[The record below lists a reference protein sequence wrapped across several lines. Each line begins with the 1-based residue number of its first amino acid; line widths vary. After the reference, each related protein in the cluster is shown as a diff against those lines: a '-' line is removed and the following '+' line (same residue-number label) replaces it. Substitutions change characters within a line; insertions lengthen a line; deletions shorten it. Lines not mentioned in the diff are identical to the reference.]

1 MSRFSFIFRRSYIAR
16 CIPFSTGYWPG
27 RVQGR
32 RRRRLLRVAKHLVR
46 PACDGKPWNECNIL
60 MESTAYQFPF
70 DAWCKCFLLWYLK
83 AFDMQIYFSVEEYLE
98 TVYGRR
104 MIAKEVFFFSISE
117 TDAGI
122 VKSVYYWTR
131 VKNDTLCISRNF
143 CPLCHALAERFDC
156 EEILKCHMSQC
167 VTTRDEPLICDVE
180 G

>member
-60 MESTAYQFPF
+60 MESTAYQFLF

-83 AFDMQIYFSVEEYLE
+83 AFHMQIYFSIEEYLE

-131 VKNDTLCISRNF
+131 VKNDTLCIPRNF
-143 CPLCHALAERFDC
+143 CPLCHALAERFDYK
-156 EEILKCHMSQC
+156 EIL
-167 VTTRDEPLICDVE
+167 
-180 G
+180 

>member
-1 MSRFSFIFRRSYIAR
+1 MSWFSFIFRRSYIAR

-83 AFDMQIYFSVEEYLE
+83 AFDMQIYFSIEEYLE

-104 MIAKEVFFFSISE
+104 MIEKEVFFFLISE

-156 EEILKCHMSQC
+156 EEIL
-167 VTTRDEPLICDVE
+167 
-180 G
+180 

>member
-46 PACDGKPWNECNIL
+46 PACDGKPWNKCTIL

-83 AFDMQIYFSVEEYLE
+83 AFHMQIYFSIEEYLE

-131 VKNDTLCISRNF
+131 VKNDTLCIPRNF
-143 CPLCHALAERFDC
+143 CPLCHALAERFDYK
-156 EEILKCHMSQC
+156 EIL
-167 VTTRDEPLICDVE
+167 
-180 G
+180 

>member
-83 AFDMQIYFSVEEYLE
+83 AFDMQIYFSIEEYLE

-167 VTTRDEPLICDVE
+167 DIWEMSH
-180 G
+180 

>member
-83 AFDMQIYFSVEEYLE
+83 AFDMQIYFSIEEYLE

>member
-1 MSRFSFIFRRSYIAR
+1 MSWFSFIFRRSYIAR

-46 PACDGKPWNECNIL
+46 PACDGKPWNKCNIL

-83 AFDMQIYFSVEEYLE
+83 AFDMQIYFSIEEYLE

-104 MIAKEVFFFSISE
+104 MIEKEVFFFSISE

-156 EEILKCHMSQC
+156 EEIL
-167 VTTRDEPLICDVE
+167 
-180 G
+180 

>member
-16 CIPFSTGYWPG
+16 CIPFSTDYWPG

-46 PACDGKPWNECNIL
+46 PACDGKPWNKCTIL

-83 AFDMQIYFSVEEYLE
+83 AFDMQIYFSIEEYLE

-131 VKNDTLCISRNF
+131 VKNDTLCISWNF

-156 EEILKCHMSQC
+156 EEIL
-167 VTTRDEPLICDVE
+167 
-180 G
+180 

>member
-83 AFDMQIYFSVEEYLE
+83 AFDMQIYFSIEEYLE

-156 EEILKCHMSQC
+156 EEIL
-167 VTTRDEPLICDVE
+167 
-180 G
+180 

>member
-60 MESTAYQFPF
+60 MESTAYQFSF

-83 AFDMQIYFSVEEYLE
+83 AFDMQIYFSIEEYLE

-104 MIAKEVFFFSISE
+104 MIAKEVFFSQ
-117 TDAGI
+117 
-122 VKSVYYWTR
+122 
-131 VKNDTLCISRNF
+131 
-143 CPLCHALAERFDC
+143 LAKQMRGS
-156 EEILKCHMSQC
+156 LSQFIIEQGSK
-167 VTTRDEPLICDVE
+167 TTRSVSLETSVLYVTH
-180 G
+180 

>member
-1 MSRFSFIFRRSYIAR
+1 MSWFSFIFRRSYIAR

-83 AFDMQIYFSVEEYLE
+83 AFDMQIYFSIEEYLE

-156 EEILKCHMSQC
+156 EEIL
-167 VTTRDEPLICDVE
+167 
-180 G
+180 

>member
-60 MESTAYQFPF
+60 MESTTYQFPF

-83 AFDMQIYFSVEEYLE
+83 AFDMQIYFSIEEYLE

-156 EEILKCHMSQC
+156 EEIL
-167 VTTRDEPLICDVE
+167 
-180 G
+180 

>member
-1 MSRFSFIFRRSYIAR
+1 MSWFSFIFRRSYIAR

-83 AFDMQIYFSVEEYLE
+83 AFDMQIYFSIEEYLE

-104 MIAKEVFFFSISE
+104 MIEKEVFFFSISE